1 MKEIKHIIE
10 QIEDECKGA
19 NEYID
24 DALEHKQNRKSLADL
39 YYNLSLQELSH
50 LDSLHNQVVA
60 LINEQK
66 NKGVEIPDCMQ
77 DIYDWEHKRIIDKV
91 AKVKVKQNM
100 YKS

>member
-1 MKEIKHIIE
+1 MKEIKHIVE
-10 QIEDECKGA
+10 QIEDEYNGA

-60 LINEQK
+60 LINDK
-66 NKGVEIPDCMQ
+66 KSKGVEIPKGMQ
-77 DIYDWEHKRIIDKV
+77 EIYDWEHKKAMDKV
-91 AKVKVKQNM
+91 AEIKVKQNM